1 MNIVSWN
8 VNGVRAAEKKGFVE
22 WLADEEPDVL
32 CIQETKAEPAQ
43 LSDGLMHP
51 AGKSGAVYETF
62 WASAQKKGYSGT
74 AVYTKTKPLDVQ
86 PLGVKE
92 FDNEGRVLQ
101 AFYND
106 FVLICAYFPNS
117 REGGARLSYKLDF
130 CAAMLEHC
138 AELVAKGQNF
148 ILCGDYNIAHRPI
161 DLARPAENE
170 GNAGFLPEERAW
182 MEIFAG
188 NDAAHIDTFRH
199 FHPDEPHNYTWW
211 SYRFKAREK
220 NIGWRIDYFCV
231 NKLFLP
237 RVTSSVIM
245 PEVTG
250 SDHCPVKLVIN

>member
-8 VNGVRAAEKKGFVE
+8 VNGIRAAEKKGFVE
-22 WLADEEPDVL
+22 WLADEEPDIL
-32 CIQETKAEPAQ
+32 CLQETKAEPAQ
-43 LSDGLMHP
+43 LSGALTHP
-51 AGKSGAVYETF
+51 AGKSGAAYKSF
-62 WASAQKKGYSGT
+62 WASARKKGYSGT
-74 AVYTKTKPLDVQ
+74 AIYTKTEPLDIR
-86 PLGVKE
+86 PLGITE
-92 FDNEGRVLQ
+92 FDDEGRVLQ
-101 AFYND
+101 AFYDD

-130 CAAMLEHC
+130 CAAMFERC
-138 AELVAKGQNF
+138 AALVAEGRDF
-148 ILCGDYNIAHRPI
+148 VLCGDYNIAHRPI

-182 MEIFAG
+182 METFAG
-188 NDAAHIDTFRH
+188 GDSAHVDTFRH

-231 NKLFLP
+231 NRRFMP
-237 RVTSSVIM
+237 RVRSSVIM